1 MLRSVIR
8 VSLGCLTELLYI
20 RICVMRKPY
29 EWTEEKLRYLE
40 QRFPIDAT
48 NDIARVLGC
57 SGLTV
62 LNKARSLGLR
72 KSIEFR
78 LNNSYRKYMKKGQI
92 KR

>member
-1 MLRSVIR
+1 MTAGRRAMLNLI
-8 VSLGCLTELLYI
+8 LYS
-20 RICVMRKPY
+20 MRKPY